1 MWGRKQLES
10 ANNAW
15 YTNTKKK
22 DLREKWSQWSQRDK
36 RKVEKDIIYVHI
48 IYREREKERE
58 RKSCNVKK
66 RKRSGER
73 NDKFDE
79 IKRIKAMSMLTVCWY
94 LCSAQ

>member
-10 ANNAW
+10 ANDAW
-15 YTNTKKK
+15 YKYQEKGFE
-22 DLREKWSQWSQRDK
+22 REIKSEEQ
-36 RKVEKDIIYVHI
+36 EKGGKGINMYIYRE
-48 IYREREKERE
+48 REREKERKK
-58 RKSCNVKK
+58 RWNVKK

-79 IKRIKAMSMLTVCWY
+79 IKRIEAMPMLTVCWY